1 LFASGPFRS
10 IAAEIEEKPMPRS
23 VSAPVVPAAPAPRGR
38 LRGFTLIEVMIAI
51 VVVAI
56 LATVAYPQYTEF
68 VQRSRIAEATSAMSD
83 FRTRMEQF
91 FQDNRTYVNGGAC
104 GVANPAYDAAESS
117 FQILCTAPSAAG
129 YTLNANGNA
138 AKGMG
143 SFQYRLVLNNAG
155 VTRSTVAAPP
165 GWGISATCWTVR
177 KNGKCS

>member
-10 IAAEIEEKPMPRS
+10 IAAVIEEKSMPRS
-23 VSAPVVPAAPAPRGR
+23 VSAPVVPAASALRGR

-68 VQRSRIAEATSAMSD
+68 VQRSRIAEATSALND

-91 FQDNRTYVNGGAC
+91 FQDNRTYAGAFPC
-104 GVANPAYDAAESS
+104 GVDEPGYDNTRDS
-117 FQILCTAPSAAG
+117 FQLVCSAPSATG

-143 SFQYRLVLNNAG
+143 DFQYRLVVSNVG
-155 VTRSTVAAPP
+155 VVRSTQGTPL
-165 GWGISATCWTVR
+165 GWTKRLDCWTVR
-177 KNGKCS
+177 KNGSCS

>member
-1 LFASGPFRS
+1 VPRRRRRQ
-10 IAAEIEEKPMPRS
+10 AA
-23 VSAPVVPAAPAPRGR
+23 
-38 LRGFTLIEVMIAI
+38 FTLIEVLIAI
-51 VVVAI
+51 VVVGILTAI
-56 LATVAYPQYTEF
+56 ALPQYNEF
-68 VQRSRIAEATSAMSD
+68 VRRSRITEALNGMND
-83 FRTRMEQF
+83 YRTRMEQF